1 MQTENIQVI
10 INSES
15 DHQLQNIGNKVIHN
29 ERISFDEGV
38 YLFEKASLP
47 YVGALAN
54 WKRESL
60 HGNKTYFNKAL
71 NAYLFEKHMKII
83 LEDIP
88 RVDYEIKYIHQQD
101 TRSFNRGAMKNIG
114 FLYVKNKYPN
124 EYKSITL
131 VFNDVDTMPYTKNFL
146 NYHTREGAVKH
157 FYGYKYALGGII
169 SIKASDFERIN
180 GFPNYWAWGYE
191 DNALQMRVNK
201 SGLSIDRNQFY
212 EIMDKNILQM
222 KDGLQRLVNRNEFER
237 FVDEYKYNK
246 INDGISTISSL
257 EYKEDSNTNFVNVF
271 HFKTGVPD
279 QSATNQ
285 VHDLRQGITPFNMLV
300 GRRRGTMGMRLL

>member
-1 MQTENIQVI
+1 
-10 INSES
+10 
-15 DHQLQNIGNKVIHN
+15 
-29 ERISFDEGV
+29 
-38 YLFEKASLP
+38 
-47 YVGALAN
+47 
-54 WKRESL
+54 
-60 HGNKTYFNKAL
+60 
-71 NAYLFEKHMKII
+71 
-83 LEDIP
+83 
-88 RVDYEIKYIHQQD
+88 
-101 TRSFNRGAMKNIG
+101 
-114 FLYVKNKYPN
+114 
-124 EYKSITL
+124 
-131 VFNDVDTMPYTKNFL
+131 
-146 NYHTREGAVKH
+146 VKH
-157 FYGYKYALGGII
+157 FYGYKYALGGIV

-191 DNALQMRVNK
+191 DNALQMRVTN
-201 SGLSIDRNQFY
+201 SGLSINRNQFY
-212 EIMDKNILQM
+212 PIMDKNILQM

-237 FVDEYKYNK
+237 FVDEYKYNI